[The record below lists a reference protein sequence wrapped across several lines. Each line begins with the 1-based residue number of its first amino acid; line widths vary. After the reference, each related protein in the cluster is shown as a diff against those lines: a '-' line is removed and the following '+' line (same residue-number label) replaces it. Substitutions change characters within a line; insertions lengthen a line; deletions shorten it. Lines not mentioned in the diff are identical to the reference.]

1 MTWRGICRRPTVAAW
16 TLFAALVATGCDGCG
31 DDDDDSP
38 GGNGGNGGNGG
49 EDGEG
54 ANNNGG
60 NGGNGAGGDGGG
72 GAPPLLPE
80 FNDIADGRTPFDATP
95 SPDGQTTYFTG
106 DDPTDGPG
114 VFKVASTGG
123 AVSTVAAGS
132 PFAAPFGIST
142 SADGDKLYIADPA
155 ADEEGDDRGAIFSLA
170 SAGGAALVIDGT
182 TGRTPTSLDVVEE
195 SGVDQIYFAGR
206 NDDNEAV
213 IYKIPAT
220 GGTATEV
227 AAGGS
232 IQDPSGIAV
241 SNTGEIYFV
250 DTISTTHARSRIM
263 KIASGESTPTL
274 FLDNLNVGYP
284 AGLAFTKDEETLWL
298 SGYDSASLTSAI
310 LQIAVDD
317 QAVTVYI
324 GDADTDISAFY
335 EPAGLHR
342 SRDVDVFS
350 FVDSKAGGS
359 GTVFAAQN

>member
-1 MTWRGICRRPTVAAW
+1 MTWRGICRPAAAAW
-16 TLFAALVATGCDGCG
+16 TLFAVLVATGCDGC
-31 DDDDDSP
+31 DDDDDDV
-38 GGNGGNGGNGG
+38 GGSGGNGGDGGQGADNPNGGNGGN
-49 EDGEG
+49 
-54 ANNNGG
+54 
-60 NGGNGAGGDGGG
+60 GGDGGG

-80 FNDIADGRTPFDATP
+80 FNDIAEGRTPFDATP

-106 DDPTDGPG
+106 DDPTAGPG

-123 AVSTVAAGS
+123 AVTTVAAGA

-142 SADGDKLYIADPA
+142 SADGAKLYIADPG
-155 ADEEGDDRGAIFSLA
+155 ADEDGDDRGAIFELS
-170 SAGGAALVIDGT
+170 STGGAPLIIDGT
-182 TGRTPTSLDVVEE
+182 KGRTATSLDVVEE

-206 NDDNEAV
+206 NDDGEAV
-213 IYKIPAT
+213 IFKIPAT

-227 AAGGS
+227 AAGGN

-250 DTISTTHARSRIM
+250 DTISSTHSRSRIM
-263 KIASGESTPTL
+263 RIASGSSTPTL

-284 AGLAFTKDEETLWL
+284 AGLAFTQDENTLWL
-298 SGYDSASLTSAI
+298 SGYDSATLTSAI

-317 QAVTVYI
+317 QAVTVYT
-324 GDADTDISAFY
+324 GDADTDISGFF

-342 SRDVDVFS
+342 SRDADVFS

>member
-1 MTWRGICRRPTVAAW
+1 MTWRGICRRPPSSVRAAAL
-16 TLFAALVATGCDGCG
+16 TLFAVLVATGCG

-38 GGNGGNGGNGG
+38 AGGNGGNGG
-49 EDGEG
+49 EDGQG
-54 ANNNGG
+54 ANNPDGGGG
-60 NGGNGAGGDGGG
+60 NGGGEGGG

-95 SPDGQTTYFTG
+95 SPDGQITYFTG
-106 DDPTDGPG
+106 DDPTEGPG
-114 VFKVASTGG
+114 VFTVASTGG
-123 AVSTVAAGS
+123 AVSTVAAGA

-142 SADGDKLYIADPA
+142 STDGAKLYIADPA
-155 ADEEGDDRGAIFSLA
+155 ADEDGDDRGAIFELA
-170 SAGGAALVIDGT
+170 SAGGAALIIDGT
-182 TGRTPTSLDVVEE
+182 TGRTPTALDVVEE
-195 SGVDQIYFAGR
+195 SGADQIYFAGR

-220 GGTATEV
+220 GGTATVV
-227 AAGGS
+227 ASGGN

-250 DTISTTHARSRIM
+250 DTIASTHSRSRIM

-274 FLDNLNVGYP
+274 FVDNLNVGYP
-284 AGLAFTKDEETLWL
+284 AGLALTLDENTLWL
-298 SGYDSASLTSAI
+298 SGYDAATLTSAI
-310 LQIAVDD
+310 LQIGVEEPT
-317 QAVTVYI
+317 VTVYI

-342 SRDVDVFS
+342 SKAADVFS